1 MSMSVAMNGNMP
13 NTHSVLFL
21 KKLDNTND
29 SSMMPMDTANMML
42 LMTVVFSICDRD
54 KATMNITMNTE
65 PIVIILMTRI
75 NDM

>member
-1 MSMSVAMNGNMP
+1 
-13 NTHSVLFL
+13 
-21 KKLDNTND
+21 
-29 SSMMPMDTANMML
+29 MMPMDTANMML